1 MAQVLEF
8 PSQRVQGLA
17 FLEEQIRELLTARG
31 ADEELVNFAANTVRE
46 VYQRNIDAENYS
58 FRLEVPVSISEEDA
72 ESLRRGIESGIRQI
86 RDENHAIIVRL
97 IAELVL
103 AEVKLFQHQRQ
114 PPSAD
119 RTDGSPD

>member
-17 FLEEQIRELLTARG
+17 FLEEQIRELLTTRG
-31 ADEELVNFAANTVRE
+31 ADEELVDFAANTVRE

-58 FRLEVPVSISEEDA
+58 FRLEVPASISEEDA
-72 ESLRRGIESGIRQI
+72 ASLRQGIESGINQI

-114 PPSAD
+114 PD
-119 RTDGSPD
+119 

>member
-17 FLEEQIRELLTARG
+17 FLEEQIRELLKARA
-31 ADEELVNFAANTVRE
+31 ADEELIDFAANTVRD
-46 VYQRNIDAENYS
+46 VYLRNIEAENYS
-58 FRLEVPVSISEEDA
+58 FSLEVPGSICAEDA
-72 ESLRRGIESGIRQI
+72 ESLRSGIELGIKQI

-114 PPSAD
+114 P
-119 RTDGSPD
+119 G